1 MVIELRGDLGSSCA
15 HVYCSACT
23 AGDSRIHSNPRPLT
37 ALLKPALLPR
47 HTANMGMQPLH
58 NGRGSQKRPVRALS
72 REMQGLSRLQ
82 HRWIVPAQPIR
93 LAFPNPSPCNLVL
106 GPIPSFFLL
115 PNRSGPSH
123 HLHPRTWI
131 SSVLRDA
138 AALQS
143 HLGAG
148 APPRAL
154 SCRRTPYPVPCLLLS
169 CPSAITVTVPLPTCT
184 LHQLVLQ

>member
-1 MVIELRGDLGSSCA
+1 MVLELRGDLGSSCA

-106 GPIPSFFLL
+106 GPSPPSSSSPTVQAPHTTCIPAPGSPPCSATRRRFSRILEPGPRREL
-115 PNRSGPSH
+115 CQPLCRELHRRLHMIARCSG
-123 HLHPRTWI
+123 
-131 SSVLRDA
+131 
-138 AALQS
+138 
-143 HLGAG
+143 
-148 APPRAL
+148 
-154 SCRRTPYPVPCLLLS
+154 
-169 CPSAITVTVPLPTCT
+169 
-184 LHQLVLQ
+184 